1 MMAAQ
6 STNGWA
12 HLVELP
18 LQTAHPVHLACE
30 FAVNALH
37 LNVKRLDEFF
47 GLSVRAK
54 QAYGT
59 PCAVLAFSPV
69 RPTFTR
75 SASGPAGPAGPRGP
89 RALLVCFFVI
99 ASPSVSSPP
108 SASAPLRAHSRA
120 HSYHRSKNRASSARR
135 LTCHNSGNSVILPL
149 TNPHTA
155 LSRIEQRSYGPTRN
169 LRSRVAISHDDT
181 DRLNLLN
188 HRLADLVAESRRLRE
203 RWTDA
208 AANVKTW
215 PDLNRATGSAL
226 PIPCPRCG
234 VPESALIYRH
244 LDQVAL
250 SCPSCEHT
258 WELHAAS
265 HEALKAI
272 KPYTWG

>member
-1 MMAAQ
+1 
-6 STNGWA
+6 
-12 HLVELP
+12 
-18 LQTAHPVHLACE
+18 
-30 FAVNALH
+30 
-37 LNVKRLDEFF
+37 
-47 GLSVRAK
+47 
-54 QAYGT
+54 
-59 PCAVLAFSPV
+59 
-69 RPTFTR
+69 
-75 SASGPAGPAGPRGP
+75 
-89 RALLVCFFVI
+89 
-99 ASPSVSSPP
+99 
-108 SASAPLRAHSRA
+108 
-120 HSYHRSKNRASSARR
+120 
-135 LTCHNSGNSVILPL
+135 L
-149 TNPHTA
+149 TNPHRA
-155 LSRIEQRSYGPTRN
+155 LSRIEQHSYRPTRN
-169 LRSRVAISHDDT
+169 LRPRVAISHDDT

-234 VPESALIYRH
+234 GPESALIYRH